1 MSRREILVVAF
12 GLSLSAACGKSGHG
26 KTHAGSGETK
36 VEEQNLDA

>member
-26 KTHAGSGETK
+26 KTHAGSVEAK
-36 VEEQNLDA
+36 VKGKNLDA